1 MIIVRTLITESL
13 SAFVPFRAQEIL
25 EQGGIWYGQNA
36 ITNNPILINREN
48 LQNANT
54 WVLGVPGSGKSFL
67 SKEIL
72 EFVIAS
78 TNDDVIIVDSEGEYD
93 IIIKALKGQII
104 EIGTSTNDHINA
116 MDMTEGYGESG
127 NAIADKSQFIM
138 SLFEQLETTRKNSGI
153 SALDRSIID
162 RCVALVYKDSYENNY
177 TPTLKNLYRKLLE
190 QPEPEAKTLAIKLEL
205 FTNGSLNI
213 FAHETNVDI
222 NNRILS
228 FNIFKLGKQLKAMG
242 LLVITDAIINRVNEN
257 WKKGK
262 RTHVFIDEVHV
273 VFENEESATFFASAW
288 RQFRKRD
295 AYPTGIT
302 QNVKYLLDSQQGT
315 SMFSNSQ
322 FIIMLNQSPNDREKL
337 GHLLNIPDEQMRFIT
352 DVSEGHGLIKYG
364 SAIVPFVNEMPAS
377 WLKDLNSTKPSD
389 RKEMMLRTNGN

>member
-1 MIIVRTLITESL
+1 
-13 SAFVPFRAQEIL
+13 
-25 EQGGIWYGQNA
+25 
-36 ITNNPILINREN
+36 
-48 LQNANT
+48 
-54 WVLGVPGSGKSFL
+54 
-67 SKEIL
+67 
-72 EFVIAS
+72 
-78 TNDDVIIVDSEGEYD
+78 
-93 IIIKALKGQII
+93 
-104 EIGTSTNDHINA
+104 

-138 SLFEQLETTRKNSGI
+138 SLFEQLETNRKNSGI

-162 RCVALVYKDSYENNY
+162 RCVALVYKDSDEKNY
-177 TPTLKNLYRKLLE
+177 TPTLNNLYMMLLE
-190 QPEPEAKTLAIKLEL
+190 QSEPEAKTLAIKLEL

-213 FAHETNVDI
+213 FAHETNVEI

-228 FNIFKLGKQLKAMG
+228 FNIFKLGKHLKAMR

-315 SMFSNSQ
+315 SMLSNSQ
-322 FIIMLNQSPNDREKL
+322 FIIMLNQSPNDREEL

-364 SAIVPFVNEMPAS
+364 AAIVPFVNEMPSS

-389 RKEMMLRTNGN
+389 RKEMMLRNNGN